1 MRWPRGYTRA
11 CRVRRTTMKTRKIFG
26 MYIGEILFGTMVLA
40 VFVAAMM
47 LAVNSVCPAYQ

>member
-1 MRWPRGYTRA
+1 
-11 CRVRRTTMKTRKIFG
+11 MKTRKIFG

-47 LAVNSVCPAYQ
+47 LAMNSVCPAYQ

>member
-1 MRWPRGYTRA
+1 
-11 CRVRRTTMKTRKIFG
+11 MKTRKIFG

-47 LAVNSVCPAYQ
+47 LAVNSACPAYQ